1 MAFSIKKM
9 KLKRILFILGA
20 IVAVVFIAVIASFYY
35 VVYAPNVKLDGKE
48 STIVFIPTGSHY
60 EDVLEILTEEGI
72 VSNIRTFSWLA
83 EQKNY
88 PARVMPGRYRIY
100 SGTGNNSLINL
111 LRSGEQEAVRLTFTN
126 IRTKEQLSGIL
137 AAQLETDS
145 MSILQMLREPD
156 RFTTMGLD
164 TLTGILLFIPD
175 TYEVY
180 WTIGVDGLLAR
191 MHREYEAFWNDARR
205 ARAVQ
210 IGLSPV
216 EVGILA
222 SIVQSETS
230 KREENARIAGV
241 YMNRLQRNIP
251 LQADPTVIFATG
263 DFNIRRVLNRHLAI
277 DSPFNTYM
285 YSGLPPGP
293 ITLPE
298 PHVLDAVLHYENHNY
313 LYFSAKPDF
322 SGYHVFARTY
332 QEHLANARR
341 YRQALNELNVF
352 R

>member
-1 MAFSIKKM
+1 M
-9 KLKRILFILGA
+9 KLKRILYILGA
-20 IVAVVFIAVIASFYY
+20 MVAVVIIAGISAFYY
-35 VVYAPNVKLDGKE
+35 VVYAPNVDLGGRE
-48 STIVFIPTGSHY
+48 STLVFIPTGSSY

-88 PARVMPGRYRIY
+88 PARVMPGRYRIHA
-100 SGTGNNSLINL
+100 GKGNNSLINL

-126 IRTKEQLSGIL
+126 IRTKEQLSGVL

-145 MSILQMLREPD
+145 VSVLQMLRDPD
-156 RFTTMGLD
+156 RFTAIGMD

-180 WTIGVDGLLAR
+180 WNIGVDGLLSR
-191 MHREYEAFWNDARR
+191 MQREYNAFWNEARR
-205 ARAVQ
+205 ARAAE

-263 DFNIRRVLNRHLAI
+263 DFTIRRVLNRHLAI

-298 PHVLDAVLHYENHNY
+298 PHVLDAVLNYENHDY
-313 LYFSAKPDF
+313 LFFSAKPDF

-332 QEHLANARR
+332 REHLANARR